1 MAEFYL
7 CSMRILLVSA
17 TTPELR
23 QATEWLDK
31 SGPESSALQ
40 KAESSN
46 GALQTE
52 QLITGVGQLQTA
64 YCLLKK
70 IYTHRPGFIIQ
81 AGIGGSPDAGHIGK
95 VFGIR
100 SERLADLGVE
110 EKTGFKSIYDL
121 KLGERDHFPFSNG
134 LLKNPYARLME
145 WSGFSFL
152 EGITV
157 NEVSTNPSRIRTLKQ
172 NAPCFVESMEGAA
185 LHYVCLMEKI
195 PFLQI
200 RSVSNV
206 LGERDKARWKIP
218 EALLRLNEALID
230 FIKKLQT
237 IDEAIFRI

>member
-1 MAEFYL
+1 
-7 CSMRILLVSA
+7 MRILLVSA

-23 QATEWLDK
+23 QTNEWLDK
-31 SGPESSALQ
+31 SGPESFAMQ
-40 KAESSN
+40 KPGSSN
-46 GALQTE
+46 DRLQTE

-70 IYTHRPGFIIQ
+70 IYTQRPGFIIQ
-81 AGIGGSPDAGHIGK
+81 AGIGGSPDTGHVGR
-95 VFGIR
+95 VFGIL

-134 LLKNPYARLME
+134 SLKNPYARLME
-145 WSGFSFL
+145 WSTLSFL

-157 NEVSTNPSRIRTLKQ
+157 NEVSTNPSRIRALKQ
-172 NAPCFVESMEGAA
+172 NVPCFVESMEGAA

-206 LGERDKARWKIP
+206 LGERDKSRWKIS
-218 EALLRLNEALID
+218 EALLRLNETLID
-230 FIKKLQT
+230 IIKKLQT
-237 IDEAIFRI
+237 VDETIFRI

>member
-1 MAEFYL
+1 
-7 CSMRILLVSA
+7 MRILLVSA
-17 TTPELR
+17 TSPELR
-23 QATEWLDK
+23 QTTEWLGK
-31 SGPESSALQ
+31 SGPESFAMQ
-40 KAESSN
+40 KPGSSN
-46 GALQTE
+46 DRLQTE

-70 IYTHRPGFIIQ
+70 IYTQRPGFIIQ
-81 AGIGGSPDAGHIGK
+81 AGIGGSPDTGHVGR
-95 VFGIR
+95 VFGIL

-134 LLKNPYARLME
+134 SLKNPYARLME
-145 WSGFSFL
+145 WSTLSFL

-157 NEVSTNPSRIRTLKQ
+157 NEVSTNPSRIRALKQ
-172 NAPCFVESMEGAA
+172 NVPCFVESMEGAA

-206 LGERDKARWKIP
+206 LGERDKSRWKIS
-218 EALLRLNEALID
+218 EALLRLNETLID
-230 FIKKLQT
+230 IIKKLQT
-237 IDEAIFRI
+237 VDETIFRI

>member
-1 MAEFYL
+1 
-7 CSMRILLVSA
+7 MRILLVSA

-23 QATEWLDK
+23 QTREWLDK
-31 SGPESSALQ
+31 SGPEPSAMQ
-40 KAESSN
+40 KPSGGSN
-46 GALQTE
+46 DHLQTE

-70 IYTHRPGFIIQ
+70 IYTQRPGFIIQ
-81 AGIGGSPDAGHIGK
+81 AGIGGSPDTGHVGR
-95 VFGIR
+95 VFGIL

-172 NAPCFVESMEGAA
+172 NVPCFVESMEGAA

-230 FIKKLQT
+230 FIKKLPT

>member
-1 MAEFYL
+1 MH
-7 CSMRILLVSA
+7 ILLVSA

-23 QATEWLDK
+23 QTTEWLDS
-31 SGPESSALQ
+31 SGRESTATKKPLT
-40 KAESSN
+40 SSDH
-46 GALQTE
+46 LQTE

-70 IYTHRPGFIIQ
+70 IYTHRPTFIIQ
-81 AGIGGSPDAGHIGK
+81 AGIGGSPDAGHISK

-134 LLKNPYARLME
+134 LLKNPYSRLME
-145 WSGFSFL
+145 WSGLSFL

-172 NAPCFVESMEGAA
+172 NVPCFVESMEGAA

-200 RSVSNV
+200 RSVSNA
-206 LGERDKARWKIP
+206 LGERDKSRWKIS
-218 EALLRLNEALID
+218 EALVHLNEMLID
-230 FIKKLQT
+230 LIKKLQT
-237 IDEAIFRI
+237 IDETLFRI

>member
-1 MAEFYL
+1 
-7 CSMRILLVSA
+7 MRILLVSA

-23 QATEWLDK
+23 QTTEWLDK
-31 SGPESSALQ
+31 SGPESFAMQ
-40 KAESSN
+40 KPGSSN
-46 GALQTE
+46 DRLQTE

-70 IYTHRPGFIIQ
+70 IYTQRPGFIIQ
-81 AGIGGSPDAGHIGK
+81 AGIGGSPDTGHVGR
-95 VFGIR
+95 VFGIL

-134 LLKNPYARLME
+134 SLKNPYARLME
-145 WSGFSFL
+145 WSTLSFL

-157 NEVSTNPSRIRTLKQ
+157 NEVSTNPSRIRALKQ
-172 NAPCFVESMEGAA
+172 NVPCFVESMEGAA

-206 LGERDKARWKIP
+206 LGERDKSRWKIS
-218 EALLRLNEALID
+218 EALLQLNETLID
-230 FIKKLQT
+230 IIKKLQT
-237 IDEAIFRI
+237 VDETIFRI